1 MDQDQIKKLVET
13 YRDDIFKDIVKARD
27 QKEFYAQFSKQKLR
41 DIDSLDL
48 EKFIVQ
54 LWAMG
59 QWGDKHG
66 RVKKFILPKN
76 EGDYSQIGKMLAEF
90 IYGEKPLASRWD
102 DFVVTG
108 FGPAMKSEIL
118 FHFNRTEYIVW
129 NTPTRRAFEIIGM
142 PSMPVYNYQVTGE
155 KYEDICRYA
164 KKLLSSMEKILENNI
179 SMTEVNEFIWL
190 LSRRKYKI
198 AAGEPLLSHSSVEPS
213 SSPNEDDSPPNED
226 GSSPNEDGSLPNRD
240 TSWHNEMQDKIV
252 EIGSFLGFDSE
263 IEGNIVSL
271 PNRFYDA
278 IWKFKIGNMGQ
289 IAYVFEVQNKGSID
303 SLIVKLLTAANQP
316 NVQAVV
322 AVSDDK
328 QLEKIGSRF
337 KETDVNH
344 RKLILWN
351 IDDVIHVHEMLES
364 AYSSLN
370 SLGLVPSSNNE

>member
-142 PSMPVYNYQVTGE
+142 PSMPIYNHQVTGK

-164 KKLLSSMEKILENNI
+164 QELLSSMKKILGKDI

-190 LSRRKYKI
+190 LSRHKNEI
-198 AAGEPLLSHSSVEPS
+198 AAGEPLALHQTVAPS
-213 SSPNEDDSPPNED
+213 LSPNEDDSPPN
-226 GSSPNEDGSLPNRD
+226 GGL
-240 TSWHNEMQDKIV
+240 SWHDELKEKV
-252 EIGSFLGFDSE
+252 AEIGSFLGFDSE
-263 IEGNIVSL
+263 TEGNIVSL
-271 PNRFYDA
+271 PGRYDA

-289 IAYVFEVQNKGSID
+289 IAYVFEVQSKGSID
-303 SLIVKLLTAANQP
+303 SLIVKLLTAAKQP
-316 NVQAVV
+316 DVQAVI

-328 QLEKIGSRF
+328 QLQYIDSRF
-337 KETDVNH
+337 KGTDANYH
-344 RKLILWN
+344 KLRLWN
-351 IDDVIHVHEMLES
+351 EQDVIQVHEMLES
-364 AYSSLN
+364 ANSSLN
-370 SLGLVPSSNNE
+370 RLGLVPSSKNE